1 MSINHIVFEAEVH
14 SLDSM
19 EKETFCQD
27 VSFRLNRTWNEVIR
41 TSKDEED
48 PFSSMIP
55 PARLGVSSTTV
66 TVILCSTDRTKK

>member
-14 SLDSM
+14 SLDS
-19 EKETFCQD
+19 KETFCQD
-27 VSFRLNRTWNEVIR
+27 VFFRLNRTWNEVIR

-48 PFSSMIP
+48 PFSSMIL